1 MNKNAIAF
9 DFDGVIHNLSDGWQG
24 GKIYGSV
31 NEDVLDAIYELN
43 KMKIPIFICS
53 SRAPSQIV
61 EWWNKQDFDKLKLK
75 AKVIDSDTF
84 FFNDT
89 DYIGVTQ
96 RKLPAQLYVD
106 DRAYKYTGET
116 KAGLILA
123 AIGKEAR
130 KGA

>member
-9 DFDGVIHNLSDGWQG
+9 DFDGVIHDLNDGWQD
-24 GKIYGSV
+24 GKIYGKI
-31 NEDVLDAIYELN
+31 NRDVIEAIYELN
-43 KMKIPIFICS
+43 KMKIPVFICS
-53 SRAPSQIV
+53 TRAPSQIV
-61 EWWNKQDFDKLKLK
+61 EFWNDQDFKLK

-106 DRAYKYTGET
+106 DRAFKYTGQD
-116 KAGLILA
+116 KKGILLA
-123 AIGKEAR
+123 AIGKEF
-130 KGA
+130 KGNV

>member
-9 DFDGVIHNLSDGWQG
+9 DFDGVIHDLNDGWQD
-24 GKIYGSV
+24 GKIYGKINQSV
-31 NEDVLDAIYELN
+31 IEAIYELN

-61 EWWNKQDFDKLKLK
+61 DWWNDQDFKLK
-75 AKVIDSDTF
+75 AKVISSDSF

-96 RKLPAQLYVD
+96 RKLPAQLYID
-106 DRAYKYTGET
+106 DRAFKYTGQD
-116 KAGLILA
+116 KKGILLA
-123 AIGKEAR
+123 AIGKEV
-130 KGA
+130 G